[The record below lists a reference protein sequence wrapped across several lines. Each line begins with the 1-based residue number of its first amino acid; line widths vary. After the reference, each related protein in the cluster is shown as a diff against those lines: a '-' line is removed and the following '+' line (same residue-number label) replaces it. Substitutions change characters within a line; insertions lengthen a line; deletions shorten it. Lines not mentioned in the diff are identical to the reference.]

1 MADKL
6 QVYYKMKAI
15 LIIFSIILTQSNSL
29 FAKTM
34 DSTKAL
40 LVGDTVTISPCP
52 QNGFKHIQ
60 YYKKTRFPN
69 PNATYN
75 KETGDDFYEYFFLDG
90 DFDVKIL
97 PCEYGNKKY
106 KILSLRVFV
115 DKNTGQDRR
124 VMFLELEKNTVA
136 WVELDLAVENW
147 EVYIEL

>member
-1 MADKL
+1 
-6 QVYYKMKAI
+6 MKAI